1 MQQMET
7 RGNAVIESKT
17 VAPSDLPFE
26 FMLNALRLSNGVS
39 TISFS
44 ERTGLP
50 LHVIAPALQAA
61 SKKGLLDENPAVL
74 KPTALGLRY
83 LNDLQAIFL

>member
-1 MQQMET
+1 
-7 RGNAVIESKT
+7 
-17 VAPSDLPFE
+17 
-26 FMLNALRLSNGVS
+26 MLNALRLSQGVS

-50 LHVIAPALQAA
+50 LHTIASALETG

-74 KPTALGLRY
+74 RPTALGLRY
-83 LNDLQAIFL
+83 LNDLQALFL

>member
-17 VAPSDLPFE
+17 VAPGDLPFE
-26 FMLNALRLSNGVS
+26 FMLNALRLSQGVS
-39 TISFS
+39 TVSFS

-50 LHVIAPALQAA
+50 LHAIAMALEIAT
-61 SKKGLLDENPAVL
+61 KKGLLDENPAIL
-74 KPTALGLRY
+74 RPTALGLRY
-83 LNDLQAIFL
+83 LNDLQATFL

>member
-1 MQQMET
+1 M
-7 RGNAVIESKT
+7 RLIESKA

-26 FMLNALRLSNGVS
+26 FMLNALRLSQGVATS
-39 TISFS
+39 SFS

-50 LHVIAPALQAA
+50 LQVIASALEMA

-74 KPTALGLRY
+74 RPTALGLRY
-83 LNDLQAIFL
+83 LNDLQALFL